1 MMWARSIGILMFLA
15 GGIVGAQSANDGVAR
30 LESCFEMARIAGE
43 ICAKL
48 PNDPALRLDCFQ
60 KTRAGQLEC
69 LEHALSK
76 VDAATPVPQ
85 ASGSQPGPPAAAQ
98 ESRSKEAST
107 KQAGHTDSPTMPAE
121 SGLLRGSDG
130 SPTATAQTNP
140 TQQPGTPP
148 PADIPTEA
156 SQIVSS
162 PDRSSPPTNAA
173 ALERSA
179 GDASINQTPTTGS
192 TTATAGRPQE
202 SESGSTATPTSVP
215 PGQPSPPTDA
225 ATSGGP
231 SKDASTGPTGGAGS
245 TTMSSESDQ
254 LQKDHGPPTATP
266 QTNLTELSSP
276 PAAIV
281 TSEHSSAD
289 VSINQPE
296 GTRAQAAPA
305 ENRQLQ
311 ESSSPVEATP
321 RTKEAA
327 DSAKEVLPDRI
338 GDTSSPAAA
347 TTSRPP
353 QDSDS
358 APKTSSHAGLPQR
371 PDANET
377 TGAISPGDHLK
388 PIAKSMPPVS
398 GDWVISETT
407 SPIDYSPLVTALIR
421 STSQVKDAP
430 NTLTIRCRGQRTDL
444 VIHTDGVWRAPRGS
458 EMQGAYQINDQPA
471 VSQRWMLSA
480 DGKNATNKD
489 DVVGLLQALPDGAR
503 FTINIADQ
511 TGPSHQA
518 TFRLES
524 WDAVRSKIG
533 KACQWSVTADRGMP
547 RRR

>member
-1 MMWARSIGILMFLA
+1 MMWARSTGILIFLA

-60 KTRAGQLEC
+60 KTRTGQLEC

-85 ASGSQPGPPAAAQ
+85 ESGSQPGPPAAAQ

-121 SGLLRGSDG
+121 SSLLRGSDG
-130 SPTATAQTNP
+130 SSTATAQTNP
-140 TQQPGTPP
+140 TQQPGTSP
-148 PADIPTEA
+148 PANIPTET

-173 ALERSA
+173 AFERSA
-179 GDASINQTPTTGS
+179 GDASTKQTPTTGS
-192 TTATAGRPQE
+192 TTT
-202 SESGSTATPTSVP
+202 STSVP
-215 PGQPSPPTDA
+215 PVLPSPSTDA
-225 ATSGGP
+225 ATSEGP
-231 SKDASTGPTGGAGS
+231 SRDASTRPMGDAGS

-254 LQKDHGPPTATP
+254 LQKDHGPPAATP

-281 TSEHSSAD
+281 TSEHSSAG
-289 VSINQPE
+289 VSISQPE

-311 ESSSPVEATP
+311 ESSSPLEATP
-321 RTKEAA
+321 RTKEAP
-327 DSAKEVLPDRI
+327 DSAKEILPDRI

-347 TTSRPP
+347 TTSRSP

-358 APKTSSHAGLPQR
+358 VPKTSSHAGLPQR

-388 PIAKSMPPVS
+388 PVAKSMRPVS

-407 SPIDYSPLVTALIR
+407 SPIDYSPLVTALIH

-430 NTLTIRCRGQRTDL
+430 NTLTIRCRGQRTEL
-444 VIHTDGVWRAPRGS
+444 VIRTDGVWRTSRGS

-471 VSQRWMLSA
+471 VSQRWMLST
-480 DGKNATNKD
+480 DGKSATNKD

-518 TFRLES
+518 TFRLDS

-533 KACQWSVTADRGMP
+533 KACQWSVTADRGSP